1 MVKSLEACSNSKR
14 FLSPCTYFSF
24 FFFCVCLLQ
33 TGTKCREFIW
43 SSVPFNDASGPS
55 FKHTP
60 TTNSAAQVIST
71 QKAEPKKYWK
81 RVGFRNLNILRWHYQ
96 FKWLELWIQQGRI
109 GIFISFTSSRITTRV
124 LQPSK
129 TKLSGWQ
136 TSKLPEQVV
145 PVAAVHKIVS
155 LSIWSWDVM
164 KPEPFLGLS
173 PLRCLLMLAI
183 LEPFLNAVFTP
194 KDSVTLLLRILKQ
207 RNECLKKYIWQP
219 IKFFFHCISPV
230 GRGCSCL
237 LSSRHHIE
245 GNEIF
250 LSCEFIIRRTVWAI
264 SFISVVLVDFLS
276 QISQGRVVKWVCI
289 RVFFIG
295 CFWMHGPTP
304 YSVKW
309 CLRTGIPTALQCVH
323 ALNTASVPRL
333 FFHNVTIKFTNR
345 LKIEFTNE
353 KNWWER
359 KYERWLDLSIFYFIQ
374 WQCT

>member
-1 MVKSLEACSNSKR
+1 
-14 FLSPCTYFSF
+14 
-24 FFFCVCLLQ
+24 
-33 TGTKCREFIW
+33 
-43 SSVPFNDASGPS
+43 
-55 FKHTP
+55 
-60 TTNSAAQVIST
+60 
-71 QKAEPKKYWK
+71 
-81 RVGFRNLNILRWHYQ
+81 
-96 FKWLELWIQQGRI
+96 
-109 GIFISFTSSRITTRV
+109 
-124 LQPSK
+124 
-129 TKLSGWQ
+129 
-136 TSKLPEQVV
+136 
-145 PVAAVHKIVS
+145 
-155 LSIWSWDVM
+155 M

-183 LEPFLNAVFTP
+183 LEPFLNAVLTP

-304 YSVKW
+304 YSIKW
-309 CLRTGIPTALQCVH
+309 CLRKGIPTALQCVH

-353 KNWWER
+353 KN
-359 KYERWLDLSIFYFIQ
+359 
-374 WQCT
+374 

>member
-1 MVKSLEACSNSKR
+1 MSWNCPFLFAESTIPIAVIHDVKEKCAGFPHIPFGLMICFAIISETWLFASGFWVEIPFEVELVLGMYWTEGSETLMNVTKKYLSFWDGQKFRSLFKFKALLVSMHIL
-14 FLSPCTYFSF
+14 FVL
-24 FFFCVCLLQ
+24 FFCVCLLQ
-33 TGTKCREFIW
+33 TGTKFREFIW

-71 QKAEPKKYWK
+71 QKAEPKKDWK

-96 FKWLELWIQQGRI
+96 WKWLELWIQQGRI

-183 LEPFLNAVFTP
+183 LEPFLNAVLTP
-194 KDSVTLLLRILKQ
+194 KDSVTLLLRIQNLKT
-207 RNECLKKYIWQP
+207 K
-219 IKFFFHCISPV
+219 
-230 GRGCSCL
+230 
-237 LSSRHHIE
+237 
-245 GNEIF
+245 
-250 LSCEFIIRRTVWAI
+250 
-264 SFISVVLVDFLS
+264 
-276 QISQGRVVKWVCI
+276 KWV
-289 RVFFIG
+289 F
-295 CFWMHGPTP
+295 
-304 YSVKW
+304 K
-309 CLRTGIPTALQCVH
+309 
-323 ALNTASVPRL
+323 
-333 FFHNVTIKFTNR
+333 
-345 LKIEFTNE
+345 KI
-353 KNWWER
+353 
-359 KYERWLDLSIFYFIQ
+359 
-374 WQCT
+374 